1 MKQLSAYCVDTVI
14 NRKIHDNNAAMDEI
28 KVVCL
33 AYTHKVT
40 SLYSGQDISSVMYF
54 ATKKKEE
61 DSEVNTYC

>member
-1 MKQLSAYCVDTVI
+1 VKQLSVYCVDTLI
-14 NRKIHDNNAAMDEI
+14 NLKIHNNNTAMVEI

-54 ATKKKEE
+54 ATKKGKK
-61 DSEVNTYC
+61 TQK